1 MSMTFFMRLCYRG
14 AVSTESL
21 LPRLRVE
28 LQRVAVPEKALKMQ
42 RYMKSEMPY
51 LGVAAPELRI
61 ACKAV
66 FASLT
71 FADAR
76 QWRDAVTTIWENARH
91 REEWYAAIEL
101 SGHRAAR
108 AFQTFEALPLYE
120 RMIVEGAWWDIVDA
134 VATQRLGQLLRKE
147 ARMRDV
153 MLAWSTDEHMW
164 KRRASIISQL
174 QLKEATD
181 LELLYACIEPSL
193 SSREFFLRKAIGW
206 ALRQLAR
213 TNPEEVR
220 RYVREHESLLSP
232 LSKREALKHL

>member
-1 MSMTFFMRLCYRG
+1 MTLCMCLCYRG

-21 LPRLRVE
+21 HQRLRAE
-28 LQRVAVPEKALKMQ
+28 LQRIADPGKAPQMQ
-42 RYMKSEMPY
+42 RYMKSAMPY
-51 LGVAAPELRI
+51 LGVAAPQLRA

-66 FASLT
+66 FASLA
-71 FADAR
+71 FEDAR
-76 QWRDAVTTIWENARH
+76 AWREAVKTIWENARH

-101 SGHRAAR
+101 SGHRTAR
-108 AFQTFEALPLYE
+108 SFQTFDALPLYE

-134 VATQRLGQLLRKE
+134 VASQRLGPLLRND

-153 MLAWSTDEHMW
+153 MLTWSVDDHMW

-174 QLKEATD
+174 HFKGDTD
-181 LELLYACIEPSL
+181 LELLYTCIEPSL

-213 TNPEEVR
+213 TQPEEVK
-220 RYVREHESLLSP
+220 RYVREHEHDLSS